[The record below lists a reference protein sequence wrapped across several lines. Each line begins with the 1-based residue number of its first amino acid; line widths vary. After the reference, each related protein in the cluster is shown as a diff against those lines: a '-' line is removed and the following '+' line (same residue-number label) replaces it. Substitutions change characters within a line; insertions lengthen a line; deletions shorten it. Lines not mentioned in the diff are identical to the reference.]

1 MSEKKENLFQ
11 RVAKESCRDKK
22 ISSDEFAILK
32 RLAELLGFE
41 VDYANK
47 LADEVIQDFKSGKL
61 KFEPIEENEKLY
73 RDLLLAFSD
82 DHVIDGHESELLE
95 KIRQWL
101 HLPETESKEEKSEP
115 VIQPN
120 GDITPLRC
128 DVCDAQVPLLRKPQV
143 KCPYCDNQVTI
154 PDSYLEA
161 LASRTSFER
170 RKKQAEK
177 LFKKLQTPP
186 STFEKAL
193 AEMSE
198 RAILVAFVCSL
209 GVMLAIIQAL
219 IFYPLD
225 WFYAAFLKVNMGDVT
240 PYWMPIIITTLATF
254 VLAVVPFAYLY
265 FVRRKVLSLKHIKVA
280 LAAKAP
286 QKHSDPA
293 TCRSCGSPLDIP
305 TNAAG
310 VTCPYCQTDN
320 LLHVSEE
327 WLEDTRQTSIR
338 VGKSAV
344 TAENIFKRETRLGY
358 ESILS
363 VFLLFVFI
371 GLLNW
376 WFVSF
381 RQNSMVLKRQANWLT
396 DYSKEVKNREK
407 LRIFNNPKGNYSLN
421 SWIEDAM
428 RVEEFYL
435 ELKPDEKVI
444 LNWDVSS
451 GTMKMKQYGEL
462 ETTMFLAKSYTG
474 GLNQL
479 IEKKKIK
486 RNQPGIFKIEI
497 GGWYKFK
504 LFQNQ
509 MVDFKLKV
517 SIEKSSD

>member
-1 MSEKKENLFQ
+1 MAIDKKEIFQ
-11 RVAKESCRDKK
+11 RVVKEACRDTK
-22 ISSDEFAILK
+22 ITKNEFAILK

-47 LADEVIQDFKSGKL
+47 LADEVIQDFKAGKL
-61 KFEPIEENEKLY
+61 EFAPVQENEKLY

-82 DHVIDGHESELLE
+82 DHVVDGQESDLLE

-101 HLPETESKEEKSEP
+101 KLPEVEEKEKKES
-115 VIQPN
+115 VVQPN
-120 GDITPLRC
+120 GDIKPLRC
-128 DVCDAQVPLLRKPQV
+128 SVCDGQVPLLRQPQV

-170 RKKQAEK
+170 RKKQAQK
-177 LFKKLQTPP
+177 LFDKLQTPP
-186 STFEKAL
+186 TDFEKGL

-198 RAILVAFVCSL
+198 KAILVAFVCSL

-225 WFYAAFLKVNMGDVT
+225 WFYSAFFKLNMGDVT
-240 PYWMPIIITTLATF
+240 PYWMPTIMTTLATF
-254 VLAVVPFAYLY
+254 VLAVIPFAYLY

-293 TCRSCGSPLDIP
+293 TCRSCGSPLDISA
-305 TNAAG
+305 NAAG

-320 LLHVSEE
+320 LLHVPDE
-327 WLEDTRQTSIR
+327 WLEDTRETSIK

-381 RQNSMVLKRQANWLT
+381 RQNSMVLKRQANWLK
-396 DYSKEVKNREK
+396 DYPKEIKNREK
-407 LRIFNNPKGNYSLN
+407 LRIFNNPKGNYILN

-428 RVEEFYL
+428 RIEDFYL
-435 ELKPDEKVI
+435 ALKAGEKVLI
-444 LNWDVSS
+444 DWKVASS
-451 GTMKMKQYGEL
+451 TMRSRQYGEL
-462 ETTMFLAKSYTG
+462 ETSMFLAKSYTD

-479 IEKKKIK
+479 MEQKKIK
-486 RNQPGIFKIEI
+486 IDQTGEFQVKI

-509 MVDFKLKV
+509 MRDFSLKV
-517 SIEKSSD
+517 HIKEKQ

>member
-1 MSEKKENLFQ
+1 MTANKEKLFQ
-11 RVAKESCRDKK
+11 RVVKEACRDKK
-22 ISSDEFAILK
+22 ISSEEFAILK

-47 LADEVIQDFKSGKL
+47 LADEVIQDFKAGKL
-61 KFEPIEENEKLY
+61 EFAPAKQNEKLY

-101 HLPETESKEEKSEP
+101 GLPESEKKEEKQEP
-115 VIQPN
+115 VVQPN
-120 GDITPLRC
+120 GDIKPLRC
-128 DVCDAQVPLLRKPQV
+128 SVCDGQVPLLRKPEV

-170 RKKQAEK
+170 RKKQAQK
-177 LFKKLQTPP
+177 LFEKLQTPP
-186 STFEKAL
+186 TAFETGL

-198 RAILVAFVCSL
+198 KAILVAFVCSL
-209 GVMLAIIQAL
+209 GVMLAIVQAL

-240 PYWMPIIITTLATF
+240 PYWMPTIMTTLATF
-254 VLAVVPFAYLY
+254 ILAVVPFAYLY
-265 FVRRKVLSLKHIKVA
+265 LVRRKVLSLKHIKVA

-293 TCRSCGSPLDIP
+293 TCRSCGSPLEIP
-305 TNAAG
+305 PDAAG

-320 LLHVSEE
+320 LLHVPEE
-327 WLEDTRQTSIR
+327 WLRDTREASIR

-376 WFVSF
+376 WFVDF
-381 RQNSMVLKRQANWLT
+381 RQNSMVLKRQANWLK
-396 DYSKEVKNREK
+396 DYAKEIENREK

-435 ELKPDEKVI
+435 ALKPGEKVVI
-444 LNWDVSS
+444 QWDKDSDV
-451 GTMKMKQYGEL
+451 MKMKQYGEL
-462 ETTMFLAKSYTG
+462 ETAMFLAKSYTG

-509 MVDFKLKV
+509 MVDFKLEV
-517 SIEKSSD
+517 SIEESQ

>member
-1 MSEKKENLFQ
+1 M
-11 RVAKESCRDKK
+11 
-22 ISSDEFAILK
+22 
-32 RLAELLGFE
+32 
-41 VDYANK
+41 
-47 LADEVIQDFKSGKL
+47 
-61 KFEPIEENEKLY
+61 Y

-101 HLPETESKEEKSEP
+101 GLPESEKKEEKQEP
-115 VIQPN
+115 VVQPN
-120 GDITPLRC
+120 GDIKPLRC
-128 DVCDAQVPLLRKPQV
+128 SVCDGQVPLLRKPEV

-170 RKKQAEK
+170 RKKQAQK
-177 LFKKLQTPP
+177 LFEKLQTPP
-186 STFEKAL
+186 TAFETGL

-198 RAILVAFVCSL
+198 KAILVAFVCSL
-209 GVMLAIIQAL
+209 GVMLAIVQAL

-240 PYWMPIIITTLATF
+240 PYWMPTIMTTLATF
-254 VLAVVPFAYLY
+254 ILAVVPFAYLY
-265 FVRRKVLSLKHIKVA
+265 LVRRKVLSLKHIKVA

-293 TCRSCGSPLDIP
+293 TCRSCGSPLEIP
-305 TNAAG
+305 PDAAG

-320 LLHVSEE
+320 LLHVPEE
-327 WLEDTRQTSIR
+327 WLRDTREASIR

-376 WFVSF
+376 WFVDF
-381 RQNSMVLKRQANWLT
+381 RQNSMVLKRQANWLK
-396 DYSKEVKNREK
+396 DYAKEIENREK

-435 ELKPDEKVI
+435 ALKPGEKVVI
-444 LNWDVSS
+444 QWDKDSDV
-451 GTMKMKQYGEL
+451 MKMKQYGEL
-462 ETTMFLAKSYTG
+462 ETAMFLAKSYTG

-509 MVDFKLKV
+509 MVDFKLEV
-517 SIEKSSD
+517 SIEESQ